1 MLRTILCWMGIAI
14 VEMGYLSA
22 FGQAQVSSSV
32 TGSSPHRALVNRYCV
47 TCHNERLKTA
57 NLMLD
62 KMDLDNLAAGAEVW
76 EKVVRKLRTG
86 AMPPSGM
93 PRPEPAAYDAFA
105 AYLETALDKMAA
117 ADPQSGRTAVHRL
130 NRAEYT
136 NAIRDLLGME
146 IDGESLLPADDS
158 SHGFDNIAE
167 VLSVSPTLLERYISA
182 AGKISRLAV
191 GNQAQRAVAETYEVP
206 KYLTQNER
214 MSEDLPFGSRGGIAI
229 RHYFPLEGEYSV
241 KIQLQ
246 RNIYA
251 ETVIGLVE
259 PHQLDV
265 RLDGARIK
273 TFTIGGGYTG
283 KAESIYAERFP
294 EEYLFSADD
303 GLEVRFAAAA
313 GPHVLGVSF
322 MNRSSEPEGVFQPP
336 LPEYRFVETSPNDLP
351 AVGTVIINGPY
362 DAKGPGE
369 TPSRSKIF
377 ACSPSAAD
385 EEELCA
391 RKILST
397 LARRAYRRPVV
408 KGDIEPLL
416 DFYRA
421 GRSGQAGRIKG
432 SFDAGIEMALRKVLV
447 SPEFLFRIEQVPA
460 GTPPDSPYRVSD
472 LELASNLSF
481 SLWSSIPDDE
491 LLGLAEQGKLR
502 DPAVLEAQV
511 RRMLADERSK
521 ALVSN
526 FGGQWL
532 YLRNIQAMSPDP
544 AAFPEFDENLRK
556 ALQQET
562 EMFLES
568 IVREDRSALDLL
580 DADYTF
586 LNERLARHYGIE
598 GVQGSHF
605 RRVQLRDEQRRGLLG
620 QGSILAVTSYA
631 NRTSPVLRG
640 KWVLDNFL
648 GSPPP
653 PPPNVPSLKDRGD
666 QGQVLT
672 VRQRMEQH
680 RANPACAVCHTRM
693 DPIGFALENFDAIGR
708 WRTTDAG
715 SEIDSSGVLPD
726 GTRFDGPAEL
736 RDALLNSPEQFVN
749 TIAEKLL
756 LYAAGRKLEYYDASA
771 VRRITRQAAADDYR
785 WSALVLGVVR
795 STPFQM
801 RRSPEP

>member
-1 MLRTILCWMGIAI
+1 MLRTILCWMGIAVAGI
-14 VEMGYLSA
+14 GYLPAFSQTQVPSA
-22 FGQAQVSSSV
+22 SS
-32 TGSSPHRALVNRYCV
+32 GPSPHRALVNRYCV
-47 TCHNERLKTA
+47 TCHNERLQTA

-62 KMDLDNLAAGAEVW
+62 KMDLDNVATGAEVW

-86 AMPPSGM
+86 AMPPAGA
-93 PRPEPAAYDAFA
+93 PRPEPAAYEALA
-105 AYLETALDKMAA
+105 TYLETALDGIAA
-117 ADPQSGRTAVHRL
+117 ANPQSGKTAVHRL
-130 NRAEYT
+130 NRAEYA
-136 NAIRDLLGME
+136 NAIRDLLAMDM
-146 IDGESLLPADDS
+146 DGESLLPADDS
-158 SHGFDNIAE
+158 SHGFDNIAD
-167 VLSVSPTLLERYISA
+167 VLSVSPTLLERYIEA

-191 GNQAQRAVAETYEVP
+191 GDRAQRAVAETYEVP
-206 KYLTQNER
+206 KYLIQNER
-214 MSEDLPFGSRGGIAI
+214 MSEDLPFGSRGGVAI
-229 RHYFPLEGEYSV
+229 RHYFPLDGEYSV
-241 KIQLQ
+241 KIRLQ

-273 TFTIGGGYTG
+273 TFTIGGGYKG
-283 KAESIYAERFP
+283 KAESIYGERFP

-303 GLEVRFAAAA
+303 GMEIRFAAAA

-322 MNRSSEPEGVFQPP
+322 VNRSSEPEGVLQPP

-351 AVGTVIINGPY
+351 AVGAVVVSGPY

-369 TPSRSKIF
+369 TPSRRKIF
-377 ACSPSAAD
+377 VCSPSAAQ
-385 EEELCA
+385 EEEPCA
-391 RKILST
+391 RKILSA

-408 KGDIEPLL
+408 DGDIEPLL
-416 DFYRA
+416 GFYQS
-421 GRSGQAGRIKG
+421 GRSKG
-432 SFDAGIEMALRKVLV
+432 SFDAGMEMALRKILV
-447 SPEFLFRIEQVPA
+447 SPEFLFRIEHAPA
-460 GTPPDSPYRVSD
+460 GTPPDSAYRVSD
-472 LELASNLSF
+472 LELASGLSF
-481 SLWSSIPDDE
+481 FLWSSIPDDE
-491 LLGLAEQGKLR
+491 LLGLAERGKLR
-502 DPAVLEAQV
+502 DPAVLDEQV
-511 RRMLADERSK
+511 RRMLADTRSK

-532 YLRNIQAMSPDP
+532 YLRNVRAMLPDP
-544 AAFPEFDENLRK
+544 EAFPDFDENLRE

-562 EMFLES
+562 ELFLES

-586 LNERLARHYGIE
+586 LNERLARHYGIA

-605 RRVQLRDEQRRGLLG
+605 RRVKLSDEQRRGLLG

-653 PPPNVPSLKDRGD
+653 PPPPNVPSLKDRGD
-666 QGQVLT
+666 QGQILT

-680 RANPACAVCHTRM
+680 RANPACAVCHSRM
-693 DPIGFALENFDAIGR
+693 DPLGFALENFDAIGR

-715 SEIDSSGVLPD
+715 SAIDSSGVLPD
-726 GTRFDGPAEL
+726 GTRFQGPAEL
-736 RDALLNSPEQFVN
+736 RKVLLSKREQFVN

-756 LYAAGRKLEYYDASA
+756 TYALGRKLEYSDAPA
-771 VRRITRQAAADDYR
+771 VRGITRQAVANGYR
-785 WSALVLGVVR
+785 WSSLITGVIR
-795 STPFQM
+795 STPYQM
-801 RRSPEP
+801 RRSPQP

>member
-1 MLRTILCWMGIAI
+1 MGIAVAGI
-14 VEMGYLSA
+14 GYVSA
-22 FGQAQVSSSV
+22 SGQRQVGSDSSDA
-32 TGSSPHRALVNRYCV
+32 SPHRALVNRYCV

-62 KMDLDNLAAGAEVW
+62 KMDLDNVAAGAEVW

-105 AYLETALDKMAA
+105 TYLETALDGMAA
-117 ADPQSGRTAVHRL
+117 ANPQSGRTAVHRL
-130 NRAEYT
+130 NRAEYS
-136 NAIRDLLGME
+136 NAIRDLLAMD
-146 IDGESLLPADDS
+146 IDGEELLPADDS
-158 SHGFDNIAE
+158 SHGFDNIAD
-167 VLSVSPTLLERYISA
+167 VLSVSPTLLERYIAA

-191 GNQAQRAVAETYEVP
+191 GDPAQRADAETYEVP
-206 KYLTQNER
+206 KYLIQNER
-214 MSEDLPFGSRGGIAI
+214 MSEELPFGSRGGAAI
-229 RHYFPLEGEYSV
+229 RHYFPLDGEYSV
-241 KIQLQ
+241 QIRLQ

-273 TFTIGGGYTG
+273 TFTIGGGYKG
-283 KAESIYAERFP
+283 NAESIYAERFP

-303 GLEVRFAAAA
+303 GLELRFAATA

-322 MNRSSEPEGVFQPP
+322 VNRTSEPEGVFQPP

-351 AVGTVIINGPY
+351 AVGAVVVTGPY

-369 TPSRSKIF
+369 TPSRRKIF
-377 ACSPSAAD
+377 VCSPSAAN
-385 EEELCA
+385 EEEPCA
-391 RKILST
+391 RQILSG
-397 LARRAYRRPVV
+397 LARRAFRRPVV
-408 KGDIEPLL
+408 DGDIEPLL
-416 DFYRA
+416 DFYGM
-421 GRSGQAGRIKG
+421 GRSKG
-432 SFDAGIEMALRKVLV
+432 SFDAGIEMALRKILV
-447 SPEFLFRIEQVPA
+447 SPEFLFRIEHAPA

-481 SLWSSIPDDE
+481 FLWSSIPDDE
-491 LLGLAEQGKLR
+491 LLGLAEGGKLQ
-502 DPAVLEAQV
+502 DPAVLEEQA

-532 YLRNIQAMSPDP
+532 YLRNVQAMAPDP

-556 ALQQET
+556 AMQRET
-562 EMFLES
+562 ELFFES

-586 LNERLARHYGIE
+586 LNERLARHYGIA

-605 RRVQLRDEQRRGLLG
+605 RRVQLSDEERRGLLG

-653 PPPNVPSLKDRGD
+653 PPPPNVPSLKDRGD
-666 QGQVLT
+666 EGQVLT

-726 GTRFDGPAEL
+726 GTRFEGPAEL
-736 RDALLNSPEQFVN
+736 RKALLRNPEQFVN

-756 LYAAGRKLEYYDASA
+756 TYAVGRKLEYYDAAA
-771 VRRITRQAAADDYR
+771 VRGITRQAAANDYR
-785 WSALVLGVVR
+785 WSSLITGVIR

-801 RRSPEP
+801 RRSPQP